1 MIDMAIL
8 DVMATPHI
16 KATYSLD
23 VPTLKILE
31 RVAKRWGVSKS
42 EALRRAI
49 HASAAL
55 PSKPDPRIDA
65 LNELQSAAGLTA
77 SDADT
82 WASSVREERRA
93 TRDPGTRAK

>member
-1 MIDMAIL
+1 MAIL
-8 DVMATPHI
+8 YAMSTPHV

-49 HASAAL
+49 HASVSL
-55 PSKPDPRIDA
+55 PSEPDPRLDA
-65 LNELQSAAGLTA
+65 LSELQSTAALSA
-77 SDADT
+77 PDADT
-82 WASSVREERRA
+82 WSAAVRDERRA
-93 TRDPGTRAK
+93 TRDPGARTK

>member
-1 MIDMAIL
+1 MA
-8 DVMATPHI
+8 DPRV

-49 HASAAL
+49 HASASL
-55 PSKPDPRIDA
+55 PGGVDPRIDT
-65 LNELQSAAGLTA
+65 LTELQTEAGLSTA
-77 SDADT
+77 DADA
-82 WASSVREERRA
+82 WATSVSDERRA
-93 TRDPGTRAK
+93 SREPDAPRE